1 MIEMRSVG
9 RQRIW
14 ASLPIAQ
21 VTVRCWFHTSNV
33 WFKRVVQTCGANVW
47 FKRVVGANPCISLA
61 QPPNPHIAALCTA
74 RQWTM
79 DCCRTPQVHS
89 NASVQHSTGLFC
101 RARPKVTPKT
111 QNNSLKKVEPCHIS
125 YLKHVCQSYGMI
137 NRLWGPLAFCISTF
151 YLFVFSQMQ
160 YFD

>member
-1 MIEMRSVG
+1 MR
-9 RQRIW
+9 
-14 ASLPIAQ
+14 AQ
-21 VTVRCWFHTSNV
+21 CWQAANLGQLANCTGYSALLISY
-33 WFKRVVQTCGANVW
+33 FKRVVQTCGANVW
-47 FKRVVGANPCISLA
+47 CKCVVQTCGGCQSLHKSCSTG
-61 QPPNPHIAALCTA
+61 QPSYRRTLHCT
-74 RQWTM
+74 TM
-79 DCCRTPQVHS
+79 DNAPQVHS
-89 NASVQHSTGLFC
+89 NASVQHSTWLFC

-137 NRLWGPLAFCISTF
+137 NRLWGPSAFCISTF